1 MQCFMVLKSG
11 ASYLCVSQTTWE
23 EGRGGGGESFI
34 LWRIFSQDNKK
45 KYIRYFSNLTQP
57 GLSEV
62 EPLWDLSTRGA

>member
-1 MQCFMVLKSG
+1 MHPICVLAKQHG
-11 ASYLCVSQTTWE
+11 K
-23 EGRGGGGESFI
+23 RGGGRKSFI
-34 LWRIFSQDNKK
+34 SWRIFSQDNKK